1 MKLTV
6 LASLAFAGFLVST
19 LAAPKENPSRGQ
31 NPPATKDPSLAP
43 VTDDPKLPRVLLIG
57 DSISMGYT
65 VPVQKLLQGKANVH
79 RIPENGG
86 PTTNGLAK
94 LKVWLGDGK
103 WDVIHFNF
111 GLHDLKL
118 ITAGRRRVTTE
129 EYEQNLRELV
139 LRLKATNAKLI
150 WASTT
155 PVPEPATKLGRVKD
169 DVPIYNGIARKIMD
183 ENHIPTDDLYT
194 FALPRLTKIQRPENV
209 HYTAEGYEDL
219 AEQVA
224 RAIATA
230 LRGNHP

>member
-1 MKLTV
+1 
-6 LASLAFAGFLVST
+6 
-19 LAAPKENPSRGQ
+19 
-31 NPPATKDPSLAP
+31 
-43 VTDDPKLPRVLLIG
+43 
-57 DSISMGYT
+57 
-65 VPVQKLLQGKANVH
+65 
-79 RIPENGG
+79 
-86 PTTNGLAK
+86 
-94 LKVWLGDGK
+94 
-103 WDVIHFNF
+103 
-111 GLHDLKL
+111 
-118 ITAGRRRVTTE
+118 VTTE
-129 EYEQNLRELV
+129 QYEQNLRELV